1 MRWLAAAC
9 LIAAVGGTVL
19 WATSGPRY
27 STGIG
32 EQRVVRLDDGSRDM
46 DGLLVRLSPPAQT
59 PGVSP
64 STQRLTLIERERA
77 AGEKIVRRTP
87 REERP

>member
-1 MRWLAAAC
+1 MVQDAARKGERLSEAGERASRSAERLMR
-9 LIAAVGGTVL
+9 
-19 WATSGPRY
+19 
-27 STGIG
+27 
-32 EQRVVRLDDGSRDM
+32 RLDDGSRDM